1 MRGNAQEKIVP
12 SQELS
17 GGGGGGGGVMRP
29 ELSV

>member
-1 MRGNAQEKIVP
+1 MMRGNAQEKIVP

-17 GGGGGGGGVMRP
+17 GGGGGGGVMRP